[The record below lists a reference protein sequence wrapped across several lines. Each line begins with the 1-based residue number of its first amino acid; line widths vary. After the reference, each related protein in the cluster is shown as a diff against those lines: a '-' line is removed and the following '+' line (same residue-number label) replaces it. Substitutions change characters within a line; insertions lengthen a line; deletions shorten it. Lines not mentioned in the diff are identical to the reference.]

1 MMQGCRS
8 SCVADSP
15 VAAAALRYVRG
26 RFDAG
31 EYAMYEEDGY
41 RTLQF
46 SAEYAICHAAGLP
59 TAGDQPSRA
68 HALYRCVPACAR
80 P

>member
-8 SCVADSP
+8 SCVADSL

-41 RTLQF
+41 CML
-46 SAEYAICHAAGLP
+46 
-59 TAGDQPSRA
+59 
-68 HALYRCVPACAR
+68 LYRSAMAAQTDP
-80 P
+80 